1 VPNIGAV
8 GQVEKV
14 PEMKVEMICVG
25 REVME
30 RSVTALKEAHPYE
43 EVAYYVVKME
53 DV

>member
-1 VPNIGAV
+1 MPNIGAV

-14 PEMKVEMICVG
+14 VETKVEMICVD

-30 RSVTALKEAHPYE
+30 RSVAALKEAHPYE
-43 EVAYYVVKME
+43 KVAYYVVKMA

>member
-1 VPNIGAV
+1 VAETV
-8 GQVEKV
+8 
-14 PEMKVEMICVG
+14 VEMICVG

-30 RSVTALKEAHPYE
+30 RSVAALKEAHPYE